1 MTYTYINGHEDVTK
15 CIVIRCK
22 YIQRRHQLPTETQP
36 SLPSDEA
43 QSDYGHVVSL
53 PSTLNILKT
62 QGQNG
67 TMTTS
72 KADKAVLLRPLSAQ
86 VHSEGLNENQLR
98 VMCKI

>member
-1 MTYTYINGHEDVTK
+1 MYINGHEDVTK

-22 YIQRRHQLPTETQP
+22 YIQKRHQLQNETQA

-43 QSDYGHVVSL
+43 QSEYGHVVSL
-53 PSTLNILKT
+53 PSKLNILKT

-67 TMTTS
+67 TMTKS
-72 KADKAVLLRPLSAQ
+72 KEDKAVLLKPLSVQ
-86 VHSEGLNENQLR
+86 IHFEGLNENQLR